1 MAPGLKRLFKRE
13 AGKDEEVMEYD
24 EEPSTTTLATK
35 VFNKHLHRARITTPT
50 TTTEDD
56 GGEWKEFF
64 YCSQSW

>member
-13 AGKDEEVMEYD
+13 AAKDEEEVVEYD

-35 VFNKHLHRARITTPT
+35 VFNKHLHRGRITTPT

-56 GGEWKEFF
+56 GGEWKDF
-64 YCSQSW
+64 